1 MHRRWSNV
9 AISGKMARLTRAAQQ
24 HPATGSSIAAA
35 AAELA
40 THVLEGQI
48 VNRLIYGLI
57 VAASLLATAAM
68 AQQGPNTLGKIK
80 AAKAINVAYSPESLP
95 FSFAE
100 PGKEPQGYSIDLCK
114 RVIAQIGRAVGEP
127 NLKVNW
133 LAGST
138 PERLQMVATGKA
150 DLECANTT
158 QTLGR
163 LANVDFSGLIFIDA
177 GGFIV
182 RTDSKI
188 DKLTDMGGKKVAVLK
203 GTTTEARLKAALQR
217 RLVNATVVEVDTG
230 DQGLAMVEAGSVDAY
245 AGDKIKIVGLA
256 LKAKNPAKLAMLNEE
271 LSYEPYAMALP
282 RGDSALRLEVNR
294 ALTQVYVGGEIET
307 IFGQWLGTLGRPS
320 GLLAAMYLLYSIPD

>member
-1 MHRRWSNV
+1 
-9 AISGKMARLTRAAQQ
+9 
-24 HPATGSSIAAA
+24 
-35 AAELA
+35 
-40 THVLEGQI
+40 
-48 VNRLIYGLI
+48 VNRLIVGLLVVASLTATG
-57 VAASLLATAAM
+57 VAAQA
-68 AQQGPNTLGKIK
+68 PNTLGKIK
-80 AAKAINVAYSPESLP
+80 AAKAINVAYSADSLP
-95 FSFAE
+95 FSFNGPNNE
-100 PGKEPQGYSIDLCK
+100 PAGYSIDLCK

-138 PERLQMVATGKA
+138 PERLQMVAGGKA

-158 QTLGR
+158 QTLAR

-182 RTDSKI
+182 RTDGTINRLS
-188 DKLTDMGGKKVAVLK
+188 DMAGKKIAVLK
-203 GTTTEARLKAALQR
+203 GTTTETRLNSTLQR
-217 RLVNATVVEVDTG
+217 RLVNATVVPVDTG
-230 DQGLAMVEAGSVDAY
+230 NQGLAMLEAGTVDAY

-256 LKAKNPAKLAMLNEE
+256 LLAKDASKLVMLSEE

-294 ALTQVYVGGEIET
+294 ALTQVYIGGDIEA
-307 IFGQWLGTLGRPS
+307 IFGQWLGTLGRPT